1 MISKMIKDVCFAIAR
16 YTKDKTLHFLLGYVI
31 CDYSLSIF
39 ERLFRNCHISLILSI
54 IAVTIFI
61 IGKEII
67 DKKSGELFDKKDILA
82 GYLGV
87 LLKVI
92 SFLILVV

>member
-1 MISKMIKDVCFAIAR
+1 MISKIIKDVCFAIAR
-16 YTKDKTLHFLLGYVI
+16 HAKDKILHFLLGYVI

-39 ERLFRNCHISLILSI
+39 GRTGWNYHISLILSI

-87 LLKVI
+87 LLKII

>member
-1 MISKMIKDVCFAIAR
+1 MISKMIKDVCFAITKYA
-16 YTKDKTLHFLLGYVI
+16 KDKILHFLLGYVI

-39 ERLFRNCHISLILSI
+39 ERLFKNCHISLILSI
-54 IAVTIFI
+54 VAVTIFI

>member
-1 MISKMIKDVCFAIAR
+1 MISKIIKDFCFAIAK
-16 YTKDKTLHFLLGYVI
+16 YAKDKILHFLLGYVI
-31 CDYSLSIF
+31 CDCSLSVF
-39 ERLFRNCHISLILSI
+39 ERVFRNCYISLILSI
-54 IAVTIFI
+54 AVVTIFI

-87 LLKVI
+87 SLKVI
-92 SFLILVV
+92 VFLIFVV

>member
-1 MISKMIKDVCFAIAR
+1 MISKMMKEVCFAIAK
-16 YTKDKTLHFLLGYVI
+16 YAKDKILHFLLGYVI
-31 CDYSLSIF
+31 CDYSLSVF
-39 ERLFRNCHISLILSI
+39 ERLFRTWYISFTISVVI
-54 IAVTIFI
+54 VTIFI

-87 LLKVI
+87 LLKII
-92 SFLILVV
+92 SFLIFVV